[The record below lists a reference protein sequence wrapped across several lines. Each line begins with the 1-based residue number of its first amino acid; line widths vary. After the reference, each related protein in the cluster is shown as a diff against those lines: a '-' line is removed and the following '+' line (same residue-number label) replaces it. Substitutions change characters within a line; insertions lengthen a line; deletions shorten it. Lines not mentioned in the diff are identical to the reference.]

1 MAPVSS
7 DASHDEGDNGADHE
21 QADDGHATVDL
32 SPPDCAGEDVVLFGN
47 RLARWVA
54 SHLQFRCAVVAF
66 SIFRLNWLK
75 GHACGKHPR
84 CDS

>member
-1 MAPVSS
+1 
-7 DASHDEGDNGADHE
+7 
-21 QADDGHATVDL
+21 
-32 SPPDCAGEDVVLFGN
+32 
-47 RLARWVA
+47 
-54 SHLQFRCAVVAF
+54 VVAF